1 MIYSISNPIP
11 LVFWFLFCKNNANRE
26 QKQIIQIIFIPAFEP
41 PLGCA
46 HGGSFSAS
54 LYALAKVQ
62 LAPVLVLL
70 RFPHM
75 KRAVHHCVLF
85 PKVVEV
91 DCLYFCLF
99 FVCHRLNT
107 FLIRLQN
114 YINFRHHQGS
124 QSKMHSCRAVMG
136 GLRRSEGTS
145 EGLKYD
151 VSHHD

>member
-1 MIYSISNPIP
+1 MIR
-11 LVFWFLFCKNNANRE
+11 KRRT
-26 QKQIIQIIFIPAFEP
+26 Q
-41 PLGCA
+41 
-46 HGGSFSAS
+46 GSFSAS

-85 PKVVEV
+85 LEVVEV

-99 FVCHRLNT
+99 FVCHRLII

-114 YINFRHHQGS
+114 YINFRHHQDS

-145 EGLKYD
+145 EGLKND
-151 VSHHD
+151 VSHHHLHVGAWGLYLSSFFLARINAEKHGKTSS